1 MKDYQKLIAE
11 KEAELKALKEEAAK
25 AESGEADFEDLFGTL
40 LGLNIAKAVVES
52 VLTVGSMLA
61 DKEEDDEEDAD
72 SEEKVPEKREA
83 CSKCAAKEAECDK
96 DVEDADESA
105 EEEEECEDDDLCGE
119 GICVDVSSLIDDW
132 RGRIRHIR
140 ELTTQMEAQLDE
152 LDAFI
157 DACKG
162 DDEEDEEE
170 PEEDSK
176 EGKEEQPGE
185 KPVGPDP
192 ADLVARALA
201 AIFSGVQ
208 VKKSDKPE

>member
-52 VLTVGSMLA
+52 VLTVASMLV

-72 SEEKVPEKREA
+72 SEEEVPEKCEA
-83 CSKCAAKEAECDK
+83 CSKCPAKEAECDE
-96 DVEDADESA
+96 DAEDADESED
-105 EEEEECEDDDLCGE
+105 EEEACEFVAMDDE
-119 GICVDVSSLIDDW
+119 GICIDVSSLIDDW

-140 ELTTQMEAQLDE
+140 ELTTEMEAQLDE

-157 DACKG
+157 NKCE
-162 DDEEDEEE
+162 DDEEEAEEE
-170 PEEDSK
+170 SE
-176 EGKEEQPGE
+176 EGKEEQSGE
-185 KPVGPDP
+185 KPVGADP

-208 VKKSDKPE
+208 VKKSGKPE